1 MGPSLLLRAREL
13 DSPVLWLPRAT
24 VPFVVLVGRVS
35 VLEQAQDREEIIAR
49 VAGLDIGKASL
60 VCCARVPDE
69 TKPGRRLQEVRTYPT
84 MTRSLIGLAERLAGL
99 GVTRVV
105 MEATSDY
112 WKPVFY
118 LLEAHGFEVWL
129 VNARDV
135 KHLPGRPKTDK
146 LDAVWLCK
154 VAERQMIRPSFV
166 PPAPI
171 RMLRDLT
178 RYRVDLIAEAGAERN
193 RAEKLLEDAQ
203 IKLSVVVSDLFGTSG
218 RAMMAALIA
227 GQRDPHTLAE
237 LARSSLRR
245 KIPALQE
252 ALTGR
257 FTDHHAFLL
266 GKMITRIEQ
275 IEADIREVDARIEAQ
290 LAPFAEAAARLLE
303 IPGVGPAA
311 AATIIAEIGVDMTR
325 FPTPA
330 HLAGWAKFAPGVK
343 ESAGR
348 RKGTGSTGHGNRYL
362 ARVLGQIAVTAAR
375 TTTFL
380 GERYRRI
387 ARRRGAKRAIVAV
400 GRSVLTIIWHLLSD
414 PEARFHDLGAD
425 FYLSRTDTE
434 RRTRNHVRQLEAL
447 GYRVTLDLAA

>member
-1 MGPSLLLRAREL
+1 
-13 DSPVLWLPRAT
+13 
-24 VPFVVLVGRVS
+24 
-35 VLEQAQDREEIIAR
+35 
-49 VAGLDIGKASL
+49 
-60 VCCARVPDE
+60 
-69 TKPGRRLQEVRTYPT
+69 
-84 MTRSLIGLAERLAGL
+84 
-99 GVTRVV
+99 

-178 RYRVDLIAEAGAERN
+178 RYRVDLIAEAGAERQ

-203 IKLSVVVSDLFGTSG
+203 IKLSVVVSDLFGMSG
-218 RAMMAALIA
+218 RAMMTALIG
-227 GQRDPHTLAE
+227 GQRDPQALAE

-245 KIPALQE
+245 KIPDLRE
-252 ALTGR
+252 SLTGH

-266 GKMITRIEQ
+266 GKMIKRVEA
-275 IEADIREVDARIEAQ
+275 IEADIREVDARIEVQ
-290 LAPFAEAAARLLE
+290 LAPFASAAARLLD
-303 IPGVGPAA
+303 IPGIGPAA

-348 RKGTGSTGHGNRYL
+348 RKGNGATGHGNRYL
-362 ARVLGQIAVTAAR
+362 ARVLGQIAVSAAR
-375 TTTFL
+375 TDTFL

-414 PEARFHDLGAD
+414 PEAGFRDLGAD

-434 RRTRNHVRQLEAL
+434 RRKRNHIRQLEAL
-447 GYRVTLDLAA
+447 GYRVTLDFAA